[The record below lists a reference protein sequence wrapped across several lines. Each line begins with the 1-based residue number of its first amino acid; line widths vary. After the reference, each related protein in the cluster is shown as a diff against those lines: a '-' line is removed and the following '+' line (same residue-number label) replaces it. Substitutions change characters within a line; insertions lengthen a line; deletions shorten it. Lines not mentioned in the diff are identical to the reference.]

1 MSDDLLA
8 VKLTLVRA
16 RARWIRLTA
25 TRAVGRW
32 SSAVALVLFT
42 ALIAYWLLLPSD
54 GWLLTLAAIAVA
66 VAATLLVLAA
76 RAVWPSPTNRQVA
89 RFIEEQCPELEDRL
103 ASATDC
109 ETSTELRGVM
119 GPRVMADAASRV
131 RDLDLDRVVKRA
143 AIHRASGLTAAAVA
157 VLCLVGYVGR
167 KPAAR
172 AIDLASL
179 YAFPGHVRIEV
190 SPGHV
195 RLPAGQALVVSARV
209 TGARQV
215 SPNLALVSGSARRGL
230 PMRRATDPDRFEITL
245 GGVTADFKY
254 AVEAGSARSA
264 VYDVTVVNP
273 PRVERIDLRYSY
285 PKAFGLEPRVEQ
297 NGGDIYGP
305 AGTKVQIDVHAD
317 KALRA
322 AALVLA
328 DGTRVPLSTGS
339 GTTARTEV
347 ELTEDTSYRVALN
360 DQDGLTSHGD
370 TEYFIR
376 LLNDRP
382 PDVRILQ
389 PAGDT
394 QVTALEEVT
403 IEARADDDHGID
415 RFDLV
420 YAVRGGNEKVV
431 PFHFDRSQPTAEGR
445 QVVFMEDLGVKPGDF
460 VTYFAR
466 ARDVS
471 RGKRST
477 EARSDIFFLEVKPF
491 DEEFSLAQSQA
502 MAGGGGSS
510 AFDDLAA
517 AEKEIIIATWKL
529 DRRALGGQAGRSADD
544 VRAIASAQG
553 QLRVKTEHAAQAQGG
568 LSAGRRRRPRAPGE
582 EPTNENP
589 LGLAVQA
596 MTRAESSLGS
606 LDTKGALPHEMEAL
620 NQLLKAQSEIRRFQ
634 ISRQQASGGMGG
646 YGRQGQDLS
655 ALFDRELQRQQQ
667 TNYENPNTSEQR
679 RDDATNDAL
688 DKVRELARRQDELAK
703 QQQDLA
709 RQKEQ
714 VSAEELKRQL
724 ERLTREQSELRRQA
738 EELSQQ
744 MARQQSQGRGEGKS
758 KSGGGSSGR
767 GDNNE
772 NGRMKDISEEM
783 RNAASDLRREDL
795 ERASERSGRAGEML
809 RQLERQLGDKQ
820 PNERARRLGDVQLE
834 ARQLADAQQRVASE
848 VSRMTKGTS
857 ADELRR
863 LAGEKDRLAD
873 RTEALA
879 EAVKRA
885 AHGIREPNTPN
896 AEAQALGD
904 AVKQLERQQLD
915 RRMRESAG
923 RLRTQGE
930 AAASQGQGEPRAGQP
945 PTQPR
950 VSEAD
955 ARNEQE
961 LLQSYERLADRLSGA
976 TSRLDKDTDRLSDN
990 MARTQELRQ
999 RWEQLSRDQQR
1010 LRDQAARGGGPDQ
1023 GARQSGAASGRE
1035 GSSQGP
1041 PGGARG
1047 GREGS
1052 QGSSAGPGGSNDLA
1066 RLRDEQQRQMR
1077 QAEELMDELRQMNP
1091 GLSGRTPEGQQ
1102 MVTSAPGTE
1111 AFKQDFS
1118 KWDQLRKA
1126 IDAALE
1132 QTERSLSQSL
1142 RERQAKDRLNAG
1154 AGDHTPEQY
1163 RKLVEKYY
1171 QALAAKKK

>member
-1 MSDDLLA
+1 MSDDLRM
-8 VKLTLVRA
+8 VKQTLERA
-16 RARWIRLTA
+16 RARWRRLAA
-25 TRAVGRW
+25 TKALGRW
-32 SSAVALVLFT
+32 SSAAALVLFL
-42 ALIAYWLLLPSD
+42 ALVAYWLLLPSD
-54 GWLLTLAAIAVA
+54 GWLLTLAVVAVA
-66 VAATLLVLAA
+66 AAATLLVRAA
-76 RAVWPSPTNRQVA
+76 RVLWPSPTNRQVA

-103 ASATDC
+103 ASATEC
-109 ETSTELRGVM
+109 ETSTELREVM
-119 GPRVMADAASRV
+119 APHVMADAASRL
-131 RDLDLDRVVKRA
+131 RDLDLDRVVNRA
-143 AIHRASGLTAAAVA
+143 AIRRARGLTAAAVA

-179 YAFPGHVRIEV
+179 YAFPGHVRIAV

-195 RLPAGQALVVSARV
+195 RLPAGQSLVISAQV
-209 TGARQV
+209 KGARQV
-215 SPNLALVSGSARRGL
+215 APSLALVSGSARRSL
-230 PMRRATDPDRFEITL
+230 AMHPAKDPDTFEITL
-245 GGVTADFKY
+245 GGVTADFTY
-254 AVEAGSARSA
+254 AVEAGSAHSA

-273 PRVERIDLRYSY
+273 PRVERIDLRYWY
-285 PKAFGLEPRVEQ
+285 PKAFGLEPRVEE

-305 AGTKVQIDVHAD
+305 AGTRVQINVHAD
-317 KALRA
+317 KALRD

-339 GTTARTEV
+339 GSTARTEV

-376 LLNDRP
+376 LLSDRP

-394 QVTALEEVT
+394 HVTALEEVT
-403 IEARADDDHGID
+403 IDARADDDHGLD

-420 YAVRGGNEKVV
+420 YAVRGGKEKVV
-431 PFHFDRSQPTAEGR
+431 PFRFDRAQPTAESR
-445 QVVFMEDLGVKPGDF
+445 QVVFMEDLGVKSGDF

-502 MAGGGGSS
+502 MAGGAGSG

-517 AEKEIIIATWKL
+517 AQKEIIIATWKL
-529 DRRALGGQAGRSADD
+529 DRRALGGQSGRSADD
-544 VRAIASAQG
+544 VKAIASAQG
-553 QLRVKTEHAAQAQGG
+553 QLRAKTEQAAQAQGG
-568 LSAGRRRRPRAPGE
+568 LTAARRRRLRTPGE
-582 EPTNENP
+582 EPANENP
-589 LGLAVQA
+589 LGLAVEA
-596 MTRAESSLGS
+596 MTRAESSLGG

-620 NQLLKAQSEIRRFQ
+620 NQLLKAQSEIRRWQ
-634 ISRQQASGGMGG
+634 VSRQQATGGMGG
-646 YGRQGQDLS
+646 SGRQGQDLS

-667 TNYENPNTSEQR
+667 TNYENPTTSEQR
-679 RDDATNDAL
+679 KESGETSDAL

-709 RQKEQ
+709 RQKQQLSE
-714 VSAEELKRQL
+714 EELKRQL
-724 ERLTREQSELRRQA
+724 ERLTREQNELGRQA

-744 MARQQSQGRGEGKS
+744 MSRQQGRGRGDGKS
-758 KSGGGSSGR
+758 SGGSSGR
-767 GDNNE
+767 GDSDQ
-772 NGRMKDISEEM
+772 NGRMRDISEEM
-783 RNAASDLRREDL
+783 RNAANDLRREDL
-795 ERASERSGRAGEML
+795 ERASARSGRAGDML

-834 ARQLADAQQRVASE
+834 ARQLADAQQRVAAE
-848 VSRMTKGTS
+848 ANRMTKGTS

-863 LAGEKDRLAD
+863 IAGDKDRLAD
-873 RTEALA
+873 RTEALT
-879 EAVKRA
+879 EAVRRA
-885 AHGIREPNTPN
+885 ANSPSGQNTHSG
-896 AEAQALGD
+896 ETQALGD

-915 RRMRESAG
+915 RQMRESAG
-923 RLRTQGE
+923 RLRAQGE
-930 AAASQGQGEPRAGQP
+930 AAVQGQREPRAGQP
-945 PTQPR
+945 AAQPR

-961 LLQSYERLADRLSGA
+961 LLQAYERLADRLSGA
-976 TSRLDKDTDRLSDN
+976 TGRQDKDADRLSDK

-999 RWEQLSRDQQR
+999 RWEELSRDQQR
-1010 LRDQAARGGGPDQ
+1010 LRDQAARGGGQDQ
-1023 GARQSGAASGRE
+1023 GGRQSGRASGRE
-1035 GSSQGP
+1035 GSGQGP
-1041 PGGARG
+1041 DGARG

-1052 QGSSAGPGGSNDLA
+1052 QGSSAGPGGGHDLT

-1077 QAEELMDELRQMNP
+1077 QAEELMNELRQMNP
-1091 GLSGRTPEGQQ
+1091 GLAGRTPEGQQ

-1118 KWDQLRKA
+1118 NWELLRKA
-1126 IDAALE
+1126 IDSALE
-1132 QTERSLSQSL
+1132 QTEQSLSQSL

-1171 QALAAKKK
+1171 QALARRK